1 MAFKFEISFFNKNN
15 DLVSRDYIP
24 WEIRIFHRIY
34 KEIHSMDSQ
43 FEPNQELSLPP
54 TPFHVRLMMSLKFGV
69 LKKLLIVW
77 IITIVIALGVLISMQ
92 ILHFKPAEPIVVL
105 WGGSFFL
112 IALFALV
119 CEYID
124 STLGMGYGTTLTPVL
139 LLMGFEPLT
148 VVPAILISELIT
160 GISGAISHKEAGNID
175 LSPKSMHFKIA
186 MVLGLCSMVGAVIA
200 VAIAVNISKEML
212 SLFIGIIVT
221 AVGIVLIATRG
232 RQFPFSWRKIF
243 ALGLV
248 ASFNKA
254 LSGGGYGPLVMGGQL
269 VSGVEGKPAIGITS
283 LAEGLTCLVGVI
295 LFALAGKITDLSLA
309 LALVVG
315 AVCSIPFCA
324 YTVRKVQQNY
334 LVQAIAILTI
344 ILGSWTLFR
353 ALL

>member
-1 MAFKFEISFFNKNN
+1 MTNPSNTN
-15 DLVSRDYIP
+15 P
-24 WEIRIFHRIY
+24 
-34 KEIHSMDSQ
+34 
-43 FEPNQELSLPP
+43 ELNLPP

-69 LKKLLIVW
+69 LKKLMIVW
-77 IITIVIALGVLISMQ
+77 LITIVIAVAVIYSMQ
-92 ILHFKPAEPIVVL
+92 ILHFKPEAPIVDL

-112 IALFALV
+112 IALIALA
-119 CEYID
+119 CEYVD
-124 STLGMGYGTTLTPVL
+124 STLGMGYGTTLTPLL
-139 LLMGFEPLT
+139 LLMGYEPLS
-148 VVPAILISELIT
+148 VVPAILVSELIT
-160 GISGAISHKEAGNID
+160 GISGAISHREAGNID
-175 LSPKSMHFKIA
+175 LSRKSIHLKIA
-186 MVLGLCSMVGAVIA
+186 LVLGLCSVVGALVAVGIA
-200 VAIAVNISKEML
+200 VSISKEML
-212 SLFIGIIVT
+212 TLFIGIIIT

-295 LFALAGKITDLSLA
+295 LFALAGKFTDLSLT
-309 LALVVG
+309 LALVFG
-315 AVCSIPFCA
+315 AVTSIPFCA

-344 ILGSWTLFR
+344 ILGSWTLGR
-353 ALL
+353 VLL